1 MDRTPP
7 RITRRNNRGGQGSSA
22 QAQGSAQ
29 LHPDVDEDS
38 SSPAPQPN
46 TPSPGNTPSTEEL
59 LQRILERLENIEKE
73 VRDNK
78 RDADARF
85 QDLNALMIQQ
95 TSPRRTDRPNSPT
108 PRSQTP
114 PRRTQTP
121 PQGDEDDVYGHPN
134 PPRTYRLEPRPFPPQ
149 DARVSTNPERFYA
162 NYPPLP
168 SSQHQ

>member
-7 RITRRNNRGGQGSSA
+7 RITRRNNRGGQGNSA

-95 TSPRRTDRPNSPT
+95 TSPRPVKGCG
-108 PRSQTP
+108 RSRQ
-114 PRRTQTP
+114 
-121 PQGDEDDVYGHPN
+121 
-134 PPRTYRLEPRPFPPQ
+134 
-149 DARVSTNPERFYA
+149 AFYA
-162 NYPPLP
+162 LNDLFLRQLACKTLAWTGRSPLLPP
-168 SSQHQ
+168 SHR